1 MLHRVRALINQAQ
14 MDGRHV
20 RFDDPEELAPVVEQA
35 RREVPAHSDDGQR
48 ADDRGVLSM
57 RRG

>member
-1 MLHRVRALINQAQ
+1 MRALINQAQ

-20 RFDDPEELAPVVEQA
+20 RFDDPEELATVVEQA
-35 RREVPAHSDDGQR
+35 RREVPAHIEDGQR
-48 ADDRGVLSM
+48 ADDHGVLSL